1 MIVAVCALIA
11 AILLVDQFSKF
22 LILKYIGLNT
32 TCVII
37 KGAFSITPILNTGGG
52 FGIFPNQTLLFI
64 SISILTI
71 IFIIYT
77 LLKKRGQCPFLTI
90 TKKGAVPFF
99 PLVMILA
106 GTLGN
111 LVDRL
116 RLGAVIDF
124 IDFKVWPVF
133 NIADSCI
140 TVGAFLLAWQL
151 LKPRIKD

>member
-11 AILLVDQFSKF
+11 AILLVDQFCKF

-37 KGAFSITPILNTGGG
+37 KGAFSITPILNAGGG

-77 LLKKRGQCPFLTI
+77 LLSRKL
-90 TKKGAVPFF
+90 KGKIFVYSIS
-99 PLVMILA
+99 MILA
-106 GTLGN
+106 GALGN

-133 NIADSCI
+133 NIADACI
-140 TVGAFLLAWQL
+140 TVGVVMLVWQL
-151 LKPRIKD
+151 IKCKSSR